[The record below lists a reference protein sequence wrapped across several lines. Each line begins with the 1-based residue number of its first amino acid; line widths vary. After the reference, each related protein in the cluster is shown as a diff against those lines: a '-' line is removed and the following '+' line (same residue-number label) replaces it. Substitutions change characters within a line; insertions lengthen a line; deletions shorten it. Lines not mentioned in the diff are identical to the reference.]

1 VKKRKTFIAAAALLA
16 ALLITCRNEVEIDL
30 PVGVVLEYRGFEF
43 VVNHGIIRIVG
54 YNGSGT
60 DITIPSSIHG
70 RPVTDIYSN
79 AFRNRGLTSVVIGD
93 NIWHIG
99 AWAFYNNKLTKI
111 VIPDNIVFGW
121 PGISVG
127 NWAFANNQLAKAE
140 LGRFT
145 RFTAGAFQNNLLTK
159 VVIPEDVIS
168 ISHWTFENNRLADVV
183 IHDNVRYIGTRAFA
197 NNELTKIRIPDS
209 VTDIAAYAFVDNDI
223 VKITIGEGVVLRV
236 RDGETVFPRGF
247 DDFYREHGSRAG
259 VYTFDGYRWNA
270 EFK

>member
-1 VKKRKTFIAAAALLA
+1 
-16 ALLITCRNEVEIDL
+16 
-30 PVGVVLEYRGFEF
+30 
-43 VVNHGIIRIVG
+43 VNYGLFGSIRIVG
-54 YNGSGT
+54 YNGGGT
-60 DITIPSSIHG
+60 DIIIPSRIHG
-70 RPVTDIYSN
+70 RPVTDIDNS
-79 AFRNRGLTSVVIGD
+79 AFAGLGLASVVIGSY
-93 NIWHIG
+93 IWSIG
-99 AWAFYNNKLTKI
+99 DRAFYNNQLTEI

-121 PGISVG
+121 PGIFVG
-127 NWAFANNQLAKAE
+127 NWAFAGNRLVKAE

-145 RFTAGAFQNNLLTK
+145 FFSVGTFQNNLLTK

-236 RDGETVFPRGF
+236 RDSETVFPRGF
-247 DDFYREHGSRAG
+247 DDFYRKHGSRAG
-259 VYTFDGYRWNA
+259 VYTFDGYWWNA
-270 EFK
+270 EFR